1 MIIKTADQ
9 VDPLFSF
16 SSCHSEIHAF
26 HDGLMYNQK
35 SIQTE
40 IVTMSEK
47 LYFAS
52 DYMEGALPAIMNRLA
67 ETNLEKTSGYG
78 TDHYSE
84 SARRKIRE
92 LCNAPAAEVQFLV
105 GGTQVN
111 EIVITSVLRPYQGVI
126 AAETGHIAV
135 HEAGAIE
142 AGGHKVLTVPESYGK
157 ISAQS
162 VRDYCRAFYDD
173 ANHDHMVMPGMVY
186 ISQPTEYGTL
196 YSLEELSDLHDA
208 CREFGLSLY
217 ADGARL
223 AYALA
228 CKENDVSLSD
238 LARLCDV
245 FYIGG
250 TKCGALFGEAVVF
263 ADPCLIPH
271 FFTIIKQRGALVA
284 KGRITGLMFDTLF
297 TDGLYVKA
305 GETALREA
313 DRIRAALKENG
324 YRFFFET
331 PTNQIFIVLDNETLA
346 RFGEKCEYSYWEKF
360 DENHTVIRLAT
371 SWAASKEDTDR
382 LIELLRKMR

>member
-1 MIIKTADQ
+1 MYHLIDN
-9 VDPLFSF
+9 
-16 SSCHSEIHAF
+16 HREIE
-26 HDGLMYNQK
+26 Q
-35 SIQTE
+35 
-40 IVTMSEK
+40 MSEK

-52 DYMEGALPAIMNRLA
+52 DYMEGAHPAILKRLM

-111 EIVITSVLRPYQGVI
+111 ETVITSVLRPYQGVI

-142 AGGHKVLTVPESYGK
+142 AGGHKVLTVKESYGK
-157 ISAQS
+157 IDAQT
-162 VRDYCRAFYDD
+162 VREYCRTFYDD

-196 YSLEELSDLHDA
+196 YSLKELSELHDA
-208 CREFGLSLY
+208 CREYNLALY

-228 CKENDVSLSD
+228 CEENDVSLAD

-250 TKCGALFGEAVVF
+250 TKCGAFYGEAVVF
-263 ADPCLIPH
+263 ADPGLIPH

-284 KGRITGLMFDTLF
+284 KGRITGLQFDTLF
-297 TDGLYVKA
+297 TDNLYLEA
-305 GETALREA
+305 GRNALNEA
-313 DRIRAALKENG
+313 AKIKAALKEYG

-331 PTNQIFIVLDNETLA
+331 PTNQIFIILDNEALKELGNA
-346 RFGEKCEYSYWEKF
+346 CEYSFWERY

-371 SWAASKEDTDR
+371 SWATEAADTKKLIVLLKE
-382 LIELLRKMR
+382 LKK